1 MRKTSTVTGKK
12 TMDTSNQIVKAT
24 NKLTRASDCRDDT
37 KILMQPYANWE
48 DYLTPAPISIA
59 ILGELVFISSNVD
72 FSIRQG
78 APEGGFKYV
87 KYPDSFRA
95 CLMQVCNAGWRA
107 FNEAHKNMD
116 QIRLH
121 TSNVP
126 TYIKSAVKILLQDDD
141 TLIQEILPDQLGNI
155 DNIAADCLRL
165 SETTEKKFLDVME
178 LIQELLESC
187 TSAKQAYGKELE
199 DVRRKIDEAKLR
211 EKASLE
217 AKKRANEALSSLKK
231 QLDEAQ
237 KTFTQSMNSMPSGWD
252 VIGMNFVEGI
262 AEGVS
267 SVFGGIG
274 SILSGKIFKNI
285 GKSGKES
292 SEQEDPI
299 ATNNIC
305 AKSGQLLSLVQQFKV
320 FIEGNEIKWSEVIEQ
335 QTGEPKS
342 NWLKK
347 QVENVQASVN
357 KEKDC
362 EPKKLALEICTKAI
376 ALCTQ
381 LAAEAAKENHDD
393 AKTKELLQAMKGLTE
408 AAQAFDTRSK
418 ATTNTSAFNVKPP
431 QMSQTQSSS
440 SGPKSAGQIA
450 TDNARFKIEQ
460 SRAQLEKVRELY
472 DKTVEN
478 VEKTEKELTDIL
490 VTMRSC
496 EVKEIDFK
504 TTIKILAQGLEA
516 MGRVKEQWQKL
527 VRFFQM
533 VSNIIKT
540 CLSSSLENFVKT
552 GQKAV
557 DANMKYSTRMFLKD
571 MIYQQAFYASNIS
584 SLVHMIS
591 ETYTQ
596 VSSQYLMDRVS
607 TLSRLM
613 SLDPSKPEFDQERR
627 MLENGCEEAQ
637 SGIKSLV
644 QKNKNDFDRKTKARL
659 EKIENELNSVMPPA
673 SAEEKKQL
681 QTIVETAF
689 KKEDEDQYA

>member
-1 MRKTSTVTGKK
+1 
-12 TMDTSNQIVKAT
+12 MDTSNEIAKVT
-24 NKLTRASDCRDDT
+24 NKLTKASDCRDDT

-78 APEGGFKYV
+78 SPEGGFKHV

-155 DNIAADCLRL
+155 DNIASDCLRL
-165 SETTEKKFLDVME
+165 SETTEKKFMDVME

-199 DVRRKIDEAKLR
+199 DVRRKIEEAKLR
-211 EKASLE
+211 EVASQE
-217 AKKRANEALSSLKK
+217 AKKRANEALGSLKK

-237 KTFTQSMNSMPSGWD
+237 KTFTESMNSMPSGWE
-252 VIGMNFVEGI
+252 VIGLNFVEGI
-262 AEGVS
+262 TDSIS
-267 SVFGGIG
+267 SVIGGIG
-274 SILSGKIFKNI
+274 SVLSGKIFKNI

-292 SEQEDPI
+292 APEDPI
-299 ATNNIC
+299 AINNIC

-320 FIEGNEIKWSEVIEQ
+320 FIEENEIKWSEVIDQ
-335 QTGEPKS
+335 QTGEPKT

-347 QVENVQASVN
+347 QFENVQVSIK

-362 EPKKLALEICTKAI
+362 EPQKQALEICTKAI

-381 LAAEAAKENHDD
+381 LATEAAQEKHED
-393 AKTKELLQAMKGLTE
+393 AKTNELLQAMKGLTE
-408 AAQAFDTRSK
+408 AVQIFDTMSK

-431 QMSQTQSSS
+431 QMSQTQGSS

-460 SRAQLEKVRELY
+460 SRAQLEKVRDLY

-478 VEKTEKELTDIL
+478 VERTEKELTEIL
-490 VTMRSC
+490 VTMRNC

-540 CLSSSLENFVKT
+540 CLTSSLQNFVKT
-552 GQKAV
+552 GQKVV
-557 DANMKYSTRMFLKD
+557 DTQMKYSTRMFLKD

-607 TLSRLM
+607 SLSRLM
-613 SLDPSKPEFDQERR
+613 SLDPSKPEFGEERR
-627 MLENGCEEAQ
+627 LLENGCEEAQ

-644 QKNKNDFDRKTKARL
+644 QKNKNDFDRKTRVRL
-659 EKIENELNSVMPPA
+659 QKIETELNSVLPPA

-681 QTIVETAF
+681 QEIVQTEF